1 MSEVKKITAPF
12 DKEVVK
18 SLKAG
23 DNVLISGT
31 IIAARDA
38 AHKALTETLARGEA
52 LPVNLAGETIYYL
65 GPSPAKPGD
74 VIGAAGPTTSGRM
87 DKYTPTMINEVGIN
101 GMIGKGYRSDA
112 VVEAM
117 KKSG

>member
-1 MSEVKKITAPF
+1 MSEVKRITAPF

-38 AHKALTETLARGEA
+38 AHKALTEALARGEK
-52 LPVNLAGETIYYL
+52 LPVELKGETIYYV
-65 GPSPAKPGD
+65 GPTPAKPNQA
-74 VIGAAGPTTSGRM
+74 IGAAGPTTSGRM
-87 DKYTPTMINEVGIN
+87 DKYTPTMINEVGI
-101 GMIGKGYRSDA
+101 MA
-112 VVEAM
+112 
-117 KKSG
+117 

>member
-38 AHKALTETLARGEA
+38 AHKELTETLARG
-52 LPVNLAGETIYYL
+52 VNLAGETIYYL

-101 GMIGKGYRSDA
+101 GMIGKGYRSEA